1 MDRDVQLRA
10 MPFHRWPLPVRF
22 GLYALAT
29 AILLWLTLA
38 PSNDLPHVNLWD
50 KAEHAIAWA
59 VLAATGL
66 VMWPRRPATIAAYA
80 LFVGAAVELLQGSMG
95 LGRDMDWHDLVA
107 DGVGVAAAVVVW
119 WPLSRTRL
127 WA

>member
-1 MDRDVQLRA
+1 
-10 MPFHRWPLPVRF
+10 MPFHRWPIPVRL
-22 GLYALAT
+22 GLYGLAT

-38 PSNDLPHVNLWD
+38 PSKDLPHVNLWD

-66 VMWPRRPATIAAYA
+66 VMWPRKPVTIAAYA

-95 LGRDMDWHDLVA
+95 LGRDMDWHDFVA
-107 DGVGVAAAVVVW
+107 DSVGVAAALAVW
-119 WPLSRTRL
+119 WPLSRTKL